1 MSINF
6 IKPFIP
12 SDWMSLTSS
21 NGISGELYNNQ
32 SAIINI
38 DIDVTNLILGQYFAD
53 ILISTNSM
61 NTQIIPITLN
71 VLENSA
77 FLGDING
84 DDVLNVSDIILLVNL
99 VINNGFYNEVADLN
113 EDNLIDVI
121 DVVQLVNL
129 ILAGAQ

>member
-1 MSINF
+1 
-6 IKPFIP
+6 
-12 SDWMSLTSS
+12 
-21 NGISGELYNNQ
+21 
-32 SAIINI
+32 
-38 DIDVTNLILGQYFAD
+38 
-53 ILISTNSM
+53 M

-77 FLGDING
+77 FLGDMNG

-129 ILAGAQ
+129 ILAGGQ